1 MISPFNI
8 ALSPHPWISVSSST
22 LCSQTAG
29 KTTSV
34 CWSWIPQSLGH
45 PPSRPRPSQRQH
57 SSSSPV
63 DDLNQALFQC
73 EKSISASDDRIQ
85 CIRFIT
91 PNRTA
96 KDLLHLE
103 LSEISCITTN
113 AVVNIIAIGLYYIWK
128 SRCEKKSAQSY
139 KMRADI
145 EASILIESKFT

>member
-1 MISPFNI
+1 MFNSKG
-8 ALSPHPWISVSSST
+8 LSSVQSSFLFKLLHQLLPVQDRIKRITYETGS
-22 LCSQTAG
+22 C
-29 KTTSV
+29 K
-34 CWSWIPQSLGH
+34 
-45 PPSRPRPSQRQH
+45 H

-103 LSEISCITTN
+103 LSEISCITTRN
-113 AVVNIIAIGLYYIWK
+113 MPWWILLQQAYIIFGNPDAK
-128 SRCEKKSAQSY
+128 RRVPSPTKCVP
-139 KMRADI
+139 
-145 EASILIESKFT
+145 ILKLLFW

>member
-1 MISPFNI
+1 MFNSKG
-8 ALSPHPWISVSSST
+8 LSSVQSSFLFKLLHQLLPVQDRIKRITYETGS
-22 LCSQTAG
+22 C
-29 KTTSV
+29 K
-34 CWSWIPQSLGH
+34 
-45 PPSRPRPSQRQH
+45 H

-63 DDLNQALFQC
+63 DDRNQALFQC

-103 LSEISCITTN
+103 LSEISCITTKY
-113 AVVNIIAIGLYYIWK
+113 AVMNIIATGLYYIWK